1 MGQLTEPERAEVE
14 DILAVTSHWADG
26 HVRQVERLSGWL
38 YAGLRPFHGLGAREE
53 TLLRAGALLHDV
65 GYPIDPERHHKV
77 SARIIRN
84 QLGPPFDPDQIA
96 LIALLARY
104 HRKAL
109 PCLRHDHYVALAERD
124 RRIVS
129 WLGGIIRVAD
139 GLDRA
144 HNAAVQCLAIS
155 TADERL
161 EILVSTRSDRERFR
175 PTAANGR
182 GGAIALASRAAAPV
196 RVDPMLR
203 MDVTAAQRKSDLLA
217 RALGRMVSIQA
228 V

>member
-1 MGQLTEPERAEVE
+1 MGQLTESEHAAVE
-14 DILAVTSHWADG
+14 DLRTVTSHWADG
-26 HVRQVERLSGWL
+26 HVRHVERLAGWL
-38 YAGLRPFHGLGAREE
+38 YAGLRHFHGLGAREE

-65 GYPIDPERHHKV
+65 GFPIDPDHHHKV

-84 QLGPPFDPDQIA
+84 QLGPPFDTGQVE
-96 LIALLARY
+96 LIAQLARY

-109 PCLRHDHYVALAERD
+109 PCLRHQHYCALDDRD
-124 RRIVS
+124 RRVVS

-144 HNAAVQCLAIS
+144 HNAAVQFVAIS

-161 EILVSTRSDRERFR
+161 EIRVSTRGERERFC
-175 PTAANGR
+175 PNGSN
-182 GGAIALASRAAAPV
+182 GAGHAALAVGVLAPTRDDPLL
-196 RVDPMLR
+196 RVD
-203 MDVTAAQRKSDLLA
+203 VAAAQRKSDLLA
-217 RALGRMVSIQA
+217 RALGRVVSIQA